1 MRECTP
7 PPAGSG
13 PLPTLLLRRLCV
25 AKSAAL
31 SRLRQ
36 ELIPAA
42 IEFERP
48 PAVGTGRSPSRYP
61 PDSLSRARSP
71 NQVPEGELTK
81 LFRGASLTLEVGGDG
96 RLQERAQARHSGS
109 SSQSPHRV
117 VTREPC
123 PPQTHS
129 SILSMMH
136 SSILSTAPSSKPC
149 ESVSSN
155 VSKLFPEPSIDRLP
169 RVGVLRPFPSH
180 GMGGLERHFH
190 VEAHSA
196 RRARGPASALG
207 TADGVPSLDE
217 RVQCG
222 GRRSSTCS
230 ELHVQCFQMPAPSS
244 ADICFVSKSA
254 GFFSPTFLY

>member
-1 MRECTP
+1 MRQCTP
-7 PPAGSG
+7 SPAGSG

-81 LFRGASLTLEVGGDG
+81 LFRGASLTLEVGGGG
-96 RLQERAQARHSGS
+96 RLQDRAQARHSGS

-136 SSILSTAPSSKPC
+136 SSILSTAPSPKPC

-180 GMGGLERHFH
+180 GMGRNDTFMSKRTRRVVLGDLQVLSALLMEYHPWTSESSVGA
-190 VEAHSA
+190 VEA
-196 RRARGPASALG
+196 RPA
-207 TADGVPSLDE
+207 
-217 RVQCG
+217 
-222 GRRSSTCS
+222 
-230 ELHVQCFQMPAPSS
+230 
-244 ADICFVSKSA
+244 VSFMFNVSR
-254 GFFSPTFLY
+254 